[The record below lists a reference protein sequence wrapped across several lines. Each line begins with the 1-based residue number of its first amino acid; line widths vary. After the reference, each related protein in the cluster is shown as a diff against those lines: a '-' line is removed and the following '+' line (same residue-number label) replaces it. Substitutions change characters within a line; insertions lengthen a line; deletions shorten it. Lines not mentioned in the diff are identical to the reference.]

1 MPEKRKRRN
10 TPNSF
15 SGKTTTW
22 KLKPTSC
29 FILLE
34 LTSWSAETYS
44 QNFQGGYKLGFEYG
58 MISRSEALDVATMCG
73 GPGTGQVWDVP
84 GCQRKH
90 GGCSRRSRETGQ
102 ETRWGR
108 PWPLDLSRPSSLRSP
123 FAPRSPLLL
132 WSNSGTRA
140 SGLREEDEGDRDTD
154 SAMGIN
160 KLFKCSSENSKRR
173 AEASH

>member
-44 QNFQGGYKLGFEYG
+44 RTFQGDTSWVEYG
-58 MISRSEALDVATMCG
+58 M
-73 GPGTGQVWDVP
+73 PGT
-84 GCQRKH
+84 K
-90 GGCSRRSRETGQ
+90 ETFNITLNEQIKLIMDPEYQWHRQDKGVF
-102 ETRWGR
+102 
-108 PWPLDLSRPSSLRSP
+108 SLALEHP
-123 FAPRSPLLL
+123 
-132 WSNSGTRA
+132 T
-140 SGLREEDEGDRDTD
+140 
-154 SAMGIN
+154 
-160 KLFKCSSENSKRR
+160 
-173 AEASH
+173 